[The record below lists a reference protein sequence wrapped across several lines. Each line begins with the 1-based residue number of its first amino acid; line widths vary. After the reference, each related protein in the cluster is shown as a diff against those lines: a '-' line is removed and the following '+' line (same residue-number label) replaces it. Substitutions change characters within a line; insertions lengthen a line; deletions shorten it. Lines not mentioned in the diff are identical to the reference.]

1 MTVNCVAPGFIE
13 TEMVRSI
20 PEEILNTII
29 ARIPLGRLGQ
39 ASEVARV
46 VRFLLEDE
54 AGYITGA
61 VLTVNGGLE
70 M

>member
-20 PEEILNTII
+20 PEKILNTII